1 MRCSA
6 SMIGEK
12 KTFAADPL
20 YYPGSTRLDPITGV
34 TTGALIT
41 LPQPQEPVQQSLTS
55 FSLFA
60 KKFCGYNLLI
70 LERFKRSGLSI
81 FAACLEGKN
90 FMCGY
95 CLR

>member
-1 MRCSA
+1 
-6 SMIGEK
+6 MIGEK

-20 YYPGSTRLDPITGV
+20 YLPGSTRLDPITGV

-41 LPQPQEPVQQSLTS
+41 LPQPQESVQQSLTS

-70 LERFKRSGLSI
+70 LERFKRRGLSI
-81 FAACLEGKN
+81 FAACLGGKN
-90 FMCGY
+90 LMYGY